1 MTKSTQ
7 SIIHAQIVSGLKE
20 KDTYRFKVTGNCMWP
35 LIQKGDWV
43 FIEPFLTDPGNQIG
57 EIVLMDRG
65 ADFVVHRLIGINNS
79 EIIAQGD
86 RSRFPDPPM
95 ERERILGKVILIEK
109 SWCRLRLT
117 NPIIHCINRILFCI
131 TSLHRKSYL
140 NTGGRNETYQ
150 HTSSK

>member
-140 NTGGRNETYQ
+140 NTGVRNETYKYPG
-150 HTSSK
+150 SK

>member
-7 SIIHAQIVSGLKE
+7 SIIHAQIISGLKA
-20 KDTYRFKVTGNCMWP
+20 KDIFRFKVTGNCMWP

-43 FIEPFLTDPGNQIG
+43 FIEPFVNKSELQTG

-65 ADFVVHRLIGINNS
+65 TDFVVHRLIRINNT
-79 EIIAQGD
+79 EIITQGD
-86 RSRFPDPPM
+86 RSKIPDPPM
-95 ERERILGKVILIEK
+95 KREKIIGKVILIEK

-117 NPIIHCINRILFCI
+117 NPIIHSINRILFCI

-140 NTGGRNETYQ
+140 NTGVRNETYKYPG
-150 HTSSK
+150 SK